1 MVSDAFDVRSAFAEG
16 LAEQIGGLKGDR
28 LRAYEELEFY
38 SEWVTGEGNAEYVP
52 NSRVIHRIYEALQYT
67 NDDLLILAPRGS
79 AKSTAVSV
87 NYTTWKIGRNPL
99 IRFLLCFQS
108 MEAQGMAFARQIETI
123 FTENQRYI
131 EVFGEMKPEKP
142 ERWTSS
148 EMIVNRREPPGGL
161 KDPTL
166 GIVGIGSSIPSK
178 RADEIIG
185 DDLVTEKNAYS
196 KTLQDQLERFV
207 FVSLGPILVPNGRR
221 IFTGTTFDPDDLA
234 TRIARRWKLESQFP
248 DDEDRINIDEEIE
261 RYLDEA
267 TIYEV

>member
-1 MVSDAFDVRSAFAEG
+1 MTNDWRQLFADS
-16 LAEQIGGLKGDR
+16 LAEQIGGLKGND
-28 LRAYEELEFY
+28 LAAYESLEFY
-38 SEWVTGEGNAEYVP
+38 SEYVTGEGNAEYVP
-52 NSRVIHRIYEALQYT
+52 NSRVMHTIYEDLQYT
-67 NDDLLILAPRGS
+67 DDDLLILAPRGS
-79 AKSTAVSV
+79 GKSTAVSV

-123 FTENQRYI
+123 LADNARYI
-131 EVFGEMKPEKP
+131 NIFGQLKPDKP
-142 ERWTSS
+142 ERWTAS
-148 EMIVNRREPPGGL
+148 EMIVNRREPPGGM

-207 FVSLGPILVPNGRR
+207 FTSLGPILVPNGRR
-221 IFTGTTFDPDDLA
+221 IFTGTTWDPEDLYR
-234 TRIARRWKLESQFP
+234 RIIRRWRLEDQLP
-248 DDEDRINIDEEIE
+248 DDEDRVDLDKVLTAWLDGVRVIE
-261 RYLDEA
+261 A
-267 TIYEV
+267 A